1 MKNEPH
7 FRMVLGSSRH
17 LGILYFQSAPGPH
30 LRWRS
35 GLRQQ
40 LSPPLWPWVNNVSTH
55 GRLLRW
61 GGFLSNLWSFDAD
74 FLVVLGTVQ
83 NPSFCV
89 SSDVVSRL
97 QYSLDGD
104 VGAADSGLDQPH
116 AASDGL
122 TGSLRKRF
130 LGKWISRGAETMTG
144 EWWLLTEK
152 NENHLRPHANGETMN
167 RFKFPDKTTALPLQA
182 TSDSPVQPSIC
193 MDQMF
198 KNEFAYVCRKC
209 SGLDSC
215 LPCAAST
222 CVSLWPMPVG
232 GQPFF
237 LGGVQLLLLPFL
249 LFWSYVQQYCFLQ
262 KNLASVRAKAKAS
275 VFMATVP
282 AFHFSSFYPAS
293 HTRRRLPP
301 QSKGWQKKIRNL
313 RGPDYS
319 STNYDKSRVVRSN
332 FVNPNL
338 KWHRGIVW

>member
-130 LGKWISRGAETMTG
+130 LGKWISRPRR
-144 EWWLLTEK
+144 WLV
-152 NENHLRPHANGETMN
+152 NGDCWRKRMRIIYAHMRMVRQWTVSN
-167 RFKFPDKTTALPLQA
+167 FRTKQRRCLCKPRRTLLSSLPSA
-182 TSDSPVQPSIC
+182 WI
-193 MDQMF
+193 
-198 KNEFAYVCRKC
+198 KC
-209 SGLDSC
+209 SKTS
-215 LPCAAST
+215 LPMFAENVQASIPA
-222 CVSLWPMPVG
+222 CRA
-232 GQPFF
+232 
-237 LGGVQLLLLPFL
+237 QLPP
-249 LFWSYVQQYCFLQ
+249 
-262 KNLASVRAKAKAS
+262 ASV
-275 VFMATVP
+275 
-282 AFHFSSFYPAS
+282 Y
-293 HTRRRLPP
+293 
-301 QSKGWQKKIRNL
+301 
-313 RGPDYS
+313 GPC
-319 STNYDKSRVVRSN
+319 R
-332 FVNPNL
+332 
-338 KWHRGIVW
+338 